1 MNQPTSFQETQKAK
15 PFIESIMYPSR
26 TVMDLVSILL
36 VIWSEAAEAPS
47 RVLHLRFGLLLEAL
61 GQ

>member
-36 VIWSEAAEAPS
+36 VIRSEGAEP
-47 RVLHLRFGLLLEAL
+47 RVEYCTCDLVCF
-61 GQ
+61 